1 MNVNDI
7 SFGTINIDG
16 ENYNKDLI
24 IDNGVIKKRDKEVS
38 KKYAAKY
45 GHTPLSVDENIPWNC
60 RRLIVGT
67 GQSSALSVMEE
78 VRDLAVQM
86 GVELK
91 LMSTPE
97 AVKHIND
104 PDTNFI
110 LHLTC

>member
-1 MNVNDI
+1 MIVNDI

-16 ENYNKDLI
+16 EHYSKDLI
-24 IDNGVIKKRDKEVS
+24 IDNGSIEKRKKDAS
-38 KKYAAKY
+38 KKYADRY

-67 GQSSALSVMEE
+67 GQSSALPVMEE
-78 VRDLAVQM
+78 VRDLAVKK
-86 GVELK
+86 GVELRM
-91 LMSTPE
+91 MSTPE
-97 AVKHIND
+97 AVKHLND

>member
-1 MNVNDI
+1 MIVNDI
-7 SFGTINIDG
+7 SFGTIKING
-16 ENYNKDLI
+16 ENYSKDLI
-24 IDNGVIKKRDKEVS
+24 IDNGVIKKRDKEAS
-38 KKYAAKY
+38 KKYANKY
-45 GHTPLSVDENIPWNC
+45 GHTPLSADENIPWNC

-97 AVKHIND
+97 AVIHIND